1 MPQKYDIFYALY
13 ILLLIVLKLIF
24 RYECIINYFDKKL
37 LDSNYVLG
45 SNPKF
50 VPYKSKLYGDSPQLI
65 SFINC
70 LIILNLII
78 IFSRNKSHF
87 TKLVCGFNIIMWVVI
102 EYITQSFY
110 KIKKN

>member
-1 MPQKYDIFYALY
+1 MDK
-13 ILLLIVLKLIF
+13 
-24 RYECIINYFDKKL
+24 RNKKL

-50 VPYKSKLYGDSPQLI
+50 VPYKRKLYGNNPQLI

-87 TKLVCGFNIIMWVVI
+87 IKIVCGFNIIMWVVL

-110 KIKKN
+110 K